1 MALNDHNG
9 RDDQDDTLNVQR
21 VDYSVEQYQVP
32 GDPDSTVGY
41 ARIDGA
47 KARRSVQ
54 GHLPTGLA
62 SRHPLSNRFATP
74 AVVALAGALVVLV
87 ALLTV
92 SGGAGAQEPG
102 DATPVTMG
110 ADQVSP
116 PAGPSDEPSIEPTE
130 PTIVPTEPPP
140 PTDTPTE
147 PSPPTPTP
155 TPTPTATAPPTE
167 TPTVSPPT
175 GTAPPTVPPTVV
187 PTTPPVVQP
196 PTAPPEIAP
205 TSPPVVAPTDEPAAN
220 QPEPDQ
226 NLPDADSTITL
237 SDRFD
242 DPTMRLLGE
251 TKPSDTRLLGRY
263 EDGHYRLEIDGPEVS
278 PDLIALVRSPI
289 LVDATIHVSAQ
300 LEGTIQDRYIMATCR
315 EVEGY
320 GGYRAYLSPHD
331 GYFAITRFEPG
342 ALPTILQEGPADELI
357 QGSDRFEF
365 EFSCTGFVLELR
377 VNDETIGIAAD
388 NSFAAG
394 TVSIG
399 TGFFANAVPGPVSAL
414 FQDLEVTGNV
424 GMAAQVGRD
433 GRGRSPSGPSRS
445 VATAPIAIR
454 AE

>member
-1 MALNDHNG
+1 
-9 RDDQDDTLNVQR
+9 
-21 VDYSVEQYQVP
+21 
-32 GDPDSTVGY
+32 
-41 ARIDGA
+41 
-47 KARRSVQ
+47 VQ
-54 GHLPTGLA
+54 GHHPPGLA
-62 SRHPLSNRFATP
+62 GHSLISRLVAP
-74 AVVALAGALVVLV
+74 AALALAGAFVVVLV

-92 SGGAGAQEPG
+92 SGGAGAQETG

-116 PAGPSDEPSIEPTE
+116 PPAPTGPSDAPSIEPTE
-130 PTIVPTEPPP
+130 PTNVPTESPP

-147 PSPPTPTP
+147 PPP
-155 TPTPTATAPPTE
+155 PTATATVPPTE
-167 TPTVSPPT
+167 TPT
-175 GTAPPTVPPTVV
+175 APPPSETAAPTVVPPTVV
-187 PTTPPVVQP
+187 ATVPPVELTPTDPPVDAPTPP
-196 PTAPPEIAP
+196 
-205 TSPPVVAPTDEPAAN
+205 PVIAPTDESAAG
-220 QPEPDQ
+220 QPDQDQ
-226 NLPDADSTITL
+226 NLPNADSPITL
-237 SDRFD
+237 SDQFD

-251 TKPSDTRLLGRY
+251 TKPSDTRMLGRY
-263 EDGHYRLEIDGPEVS
+263 EDGHYRLEIDGPEIS

-300 LEGTIQDRYIMATCR
+300 LEGTIQDRYLMATCR

-357 QGSDRFEF
+357 LGSDRFEF
-365 EFSCTGFVLELR
+365 DFSCTGFVLKLR

-399 TGFFANAVPGPVSAL
+399 TGFFANAVPGPVTAL

-424 GMAAQVGRD
+424 GMAARVGTDRH
-433 GRGRSPSGPSRS
+433 GRSPSGPNRS
-445 VATAPIAIR
+445 VPTAPTAIR
-454 AE
+454 PE